1 MSKWGGFVINRDRA
15 EKIMN
20 IDRRLGS
27 LGDELVAAVH
37 AGDIFKVEH
46 ISIEMDH
53 LQELRKEE
61 MELNPLKVS
70 RG

>member
-1 MSKWGGFVINRDRA
+1 MINKERA

-20 IDRRLGS
+20 IDRRLAS
-27 LGDELVAAVH
+27 LGDDLVAAIQG
-37 AGDIFKVEH
+37 GDIFKAEH

-61 MELNPLKVS
+61 MELNPLKVL